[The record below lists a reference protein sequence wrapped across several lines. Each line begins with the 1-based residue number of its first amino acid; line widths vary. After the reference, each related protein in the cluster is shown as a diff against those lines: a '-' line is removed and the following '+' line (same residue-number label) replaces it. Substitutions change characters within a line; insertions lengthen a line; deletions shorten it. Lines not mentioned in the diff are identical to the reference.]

1 MGCSSGPDIIQDG
14 LVFCLDPSSKRSYG
28 GSGTSC
34 SDLKGGKSATLENG
48 VAFSNN
54 NAGHF
59 IFDGTDDYIEL
70 DTELTGLGACTYSVW
85 LNFNGLYL
93 NGVLGW
99 KYVNS
104 AFIYDLLMYDLGG
117 GPTLAAVYNN
127 TSTTNYA
134 ATINNALVSANNWYN
149 ITVSK
154 SEPSVSGGFTSSSIK
169 YYLNGSFKIQTGVLV
184 NATGS
189 ELGYSGLRTI
199 GSLWNSS
206 NAAQYF
212 WSGEI
217 ASVIYYDRVLSAD
230 EIRQN
235 YLSTKERFA

>member
-34 SDLKGGKSATLENG
+34 LDLKGGKSATLENG

-99 KYVNS
+99 KYANS
-104 AFIYDLLMYDLGG
+104 SFIYDMLLYDLGSA
-117 GPTLAAVYNN
+117 TLAAVYNKP
-127 TSTTNYA
+127 S
-134 ATINNALVSANNWYN
+134 ATGYGVTISNPGVSANNWYN
-149 ITVSK
+149 ITISKTQPTVS
-154 SEPSVSGGFTSSSIK
+154 EGFTASAIK
-169 YYLNGSFKIQTGVLV
+169 YYLNGRLKTQTAILA
-184 NATGS
+184 NATDS
-189 ELGYSGLRTI
+189 ELGDSGLKTI
-199 GSLWNSS
+199 GSLWNQN

-212 WSGEI
+212 WNGEI
-217 ASVIYYDRVLSAD
+217 SSVIYYNRVLSAD